1 MKWLRQN
8 KGYLI
13 ILAVLLT
20 LEIAFFYYPLDY
32 IVYYDGLATN
42 LAPYITVSDGDTDD
56 TGGFYMLSVYTA
68 QANGA
73 IWLRAQFD
81 HNLDLKAKGAVI
93 PAGMTVEEY
102 DEQMLKNMSESQ
114 KKAVLVAL
122 QKAGRSVSVSG
133 GGVEIADFTP
143 ACTLREQLQIG
154 DVIMGFNGKRIIL
167 NEDLQRALL
176 QVQVNDSVELQLLR
190 QGNSLTLPVKVG
202 QDAGG
207 AAKLGIYLSQVAWDL
222 SYDGE
227 ISFSDQNIG
236 GGSAG
241 LMMTLEIINR
251 CLPEDLT
258 RGHQIAGTG
267 TIRLDGSIGAIEGV
281 KQKLHAAEKAGA
293 GYFLVPQENYEAA
306 RSLAATITV
315 IPVQTLDDAL
325 QFLAGLNPAP

>member
-1 MKWLRQN
+1 MKWLREN
-8 KGYLI
+8 KAYLI

-32 IVYYDGLATN
+32 IVYYDGLATD
-42 LAPYITVSDGDTDD
+42 LAPYITVSAGDPDD
-56 TGGFYMLSVYTA
+56 TGSFYMLSVYTT

-81 HNLDLKAKGAVI
+81 HNLDLKAKDTVI
-93 PAGMTVEEY
+93 PAGMTTEEY
-102 DEQMLKNMSESQ
+102 DDQMLKNMSESQ

-122 QKAGRSVSVSG
+122 PKAGRTVSVHG
-133 GGVEIADFTP
+133 GGVQIADFTP
-143 ACTLREQLQIG
+143 TCTLKDLLQIG
-154 DVIMGFNGKRIIL
+154 DIITGFNGKRIIL

-190 QGNSLTLPVKVG
+190 DGNSLTMPVTVG
-202 QDAGG
+202 QDASG

-241 LMMTLEIINR
+241 MMMTLEIINR

-267 TIRLDGSIGAIEGV
+267 TIRLDGSIGPIEGV

-293 GYFLVPQENYEAA
+293 EYFLVPQENYEAA
-306 RSLAATITV
+306 RGFATKITV

-325 QFLAGLNPAP
+325 QFLTGLNPAP